1 MTTAVQRYVSAL
13 HTESAIYT
21 FLVDVGQFQLSST
34 SAALLWYS
42 NPHRQGFIQV
52 PLGEFPK
59 LLKFSPPPIS
69 EICTMAF

>member
-1 MTTAVQRYVSAL
+1 MTTAVRYVSAL
-13 HTESAIYT
+13 HTESAIGLYT

-52 PLGEFPK
+52 PLWEFPK
-59 LLKFSPPPIS
+59 LRKFSPPN
-69 EICTMAF
+69 FRNLYDGL